1 MTASS
6 EVSFSDLVM
15 QTVKTNARQ
24 LVTAS
29 AVLTGLGFIL
39 TFCILFSY
47 LHTIGY
53 PSLMSSALD
62 NTAALLPWIL
72 IAVLLLTLYL
82 ASLMVTSAF
91 FAAAL
96 VPFKKTSNVQS
107 FMALALILPSLAG
120 ITAMVYSV
128 IIRQRSGV
136 IDVMAL
142 SAAAVIIAM
151 LVMLLIPK
159 FRAAIRGV
167 ANKEDPP
174 VRNAMANWLTTI
186 VGLVGTIWGTALSA
200 MFPMLLLIKTYPW
213 PKNSYELY
221 KFACICVITSAFGLL
236 PAVAFYLGKDGLWSR
251 ARYTLGGV
259 VLVIAGALYFAPAT
273 IPMIVDSAA
282 ELIGIK
288 SLKVSPFMIKDT
300 YAAEDFD
307 SQWGEV
313 STRRSYPVVEAFP
326 LFTLGDLLLLCPK
339 LLAPTDLENWPSVTH
354 ACLIVD
360 AKTTKK
366 MPEKTATGSK
376 GQDDKTAK

>member
-1 MTASS
+1 
-6 EVSFSDLVM
+6 
-15 QTVKTNARQ
+15 
-24 LVTAS
+24 
-29 AVLTGLGFIL
+29 
-39 TFCILFSY
+39 
-47 LHTIGY
+47 
-53 PSLMSSALD
+53 
-62 NTAALLPWIL
+62 
-72 IAVLLLTLYL
+72 
-82 ASLMVTSAF
+82 
-91 FAAAL
+91 
-96 VPFKKTSNVQS
+96 
-107 FMALALILPSLAG
+107 
-120 ITAMVYSV
+120 
-128 IIRQRSGV
+128 
-136 IDVMAL
+136 
-142 SAAAVIIAM
+142 
-151 LVMLLIPK
+151 
-159 FRAAIRGV
+159 
-167 ANKEDPP
+167 
-174 VRNAMANWLTTI
+174 
-186 VGLVGTIWGTALSA
+186 
-200 MFPMLLLIKTYPW
+200 
-213 PKNSYELY
+213 
-221 KFACICVITSAFGLL
+221 VITSAFGLL